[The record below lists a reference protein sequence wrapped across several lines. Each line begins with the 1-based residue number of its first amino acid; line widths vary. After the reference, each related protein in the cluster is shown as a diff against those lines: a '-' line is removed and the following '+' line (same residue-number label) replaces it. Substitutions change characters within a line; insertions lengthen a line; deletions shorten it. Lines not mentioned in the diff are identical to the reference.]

1 MRLAIIVQRGRT
13 ARACTAGDGWLL
25 SAFEKP
31 TVHVP
36 KLVPVLVSH
45 VADIPGWLKVE
56 VVPGSSQTLRIGDRA
71 PEFTLAAANRSE
83 VYSLPQVLVRGPVI
97 LEFLRGTW

>member
-1 MRLAIIVQRGRT
+1 MRGLP
-13 ARACTAGDGWLL
+13 

-31 TVHVP
+31 TIHVP
-36 KLVPVLVSH
+36 KLVPILVSPI
-45 VADIPGWLKVE
+45 ADMLGWLTVG

-83 VYSLPQVLVRGPVI
+83 VYALPQVLARGPVI